1 MQSFFFW
8 KNWHKEYRTIWYVV
22 ASVFFL
28 SLIFLW
34 FSYFQGA
41 SGVIHWEK
49 LQEQKVVETTIH
61 EFNLGPFQLSVPG
74 ESFVIFEYFNGSDL
88 TPNTSASYIF
98 LIVFAI
104 SAVVLLTLITVLEG
118 LWYYIAMGLFIL
130 LVVNLRFEVLGIFGL
145 NNKLPVIGIL
155 ALYVVPSFYFNRFKS
170 STPFIVRLLV
180 FSSVTL
186 LVGISIFFFSSVGY
200 PMYHLTITGYTPALI
215 LSILFIITVAHEMF
229 GSFIYIVSQGSTKSL
244 RHLSII
250 SAIYF
255 VNLVIT
261 CFHELGAFQ
270 FSFIYINLYLLLS
283 LSGVLGIWGFRNREA
298 IYGNILPFN
307 PFGGYFFLAMG
318 AICFAT
324 TAQLLGNANDPALK
338 IIRDA
343 IIFSHTAYGLIFLVY
358 IFSNFV
364 LMLARDLNIYKVLYN
379 PTRMPYFTY
388 RFAGLI
394 AMLAFIFYSNWRD
407 YVYNGLAGV
416 YNTTGDL
423 YTLLENEEYAES
435 FYNQGKNQGFQNN
448 RSNYALANLKAT
460 RFNFD
465 DAHES
470 YADANAKRPT
480 EYSLANAGN
489 LFIWEDEVF
498 NAIDAYKFANQKLP
512 GNGPIENNLA
522 FAFAKVHKL
531 DSSVLYL
538 SKAQE
543 HSISKASAEINF
555 MGLAAMEFL
564 PIKIDS
570 VLNLF
575 NTEAPAV
582 LSNAIVLSTVNNQ
595 ELKTKID
602 PLKAKAL
609 NLYTATLLN
618 NYILKYAKSLDS
630 TFTNTA
636 YAIASDSLNSDFN
649 EAIKY
654 SLAFAYYHQGNVA
667 KALSILAEL
676 TYISQSYQGKYNY
689 TMGLWALEQSNP
701 ELAAAYF
708 SYADTHDYKQAKFY
722 RAIALSEQGNINEAL
737 IAWDTVARSK
747 DENEQ
752 YIAAK
757 MKHMLSIPLTDAF
770 ALNDPDKYQFLRYR
784 IGLRDSLV
792 FNRVAETFTNTNYK
806 AQAIL
811 DLSKKYFEA
820 DQLRPAIHYF
830 NRLAGLQLTDKKLYE
845 DVRHTELRML
855 AYRKEIRTLVTQIN
869 NDIVFDNSRALEKML
884 YAALVAE
891 SSGDTLLAQKNYA
904 ILGRYN
910 PYFEEGVIAAANF
923 ERSRNEKGLGA
934 YTVLAEAIQINNNSI
949 RLLKAYIMEAARQGF
964 DEYVQSAM
972 MQLEK
977 VQGFRFQA
985 QP

>member
-28 SLIFLW
+28 SLLFLW

-41 SGVIHWEK
+41 SGIIHWEK
-49 LQEQKVVETTIH
+49 LQEQKIVETTVH

-88 TPNTSASYIF
+88 IPNTTASYIF
-98 LIVFAI
+98 LIVFAV

-118 LWYYIAMGLFIL
+118 LWYYVAMGLFIL
-130 LVVNLRFEVLGIFGL
+130 FVVNLRFEVLGIFGL
-145 NNKLPVIGIL
+145 TDKLPVIGIL
-155 ALYVVPSFYFNRFKS
+155 FLYVGCSFYFNRFRS
-170 STPFIVRLLV
+170 STPFIVRFLV
-180 FSSVTL
+180 FASITV
-186 LVGISIFFFSSVGY
+186 LVGIFVYFFSSVGY

-215 LSILFIITVAHEMF
+215 LSVIFIVTIAHEVF
-229 GSFIYIVSQGSTKSL
+229 GSFIYVVSQGSTKSL

-261 CFHELGAFQ
+261 CFHELGVFQ
-270 FSFIYINLYLLLS
+270 FNFIYINLYLLLS
-283 LSGVLGIWGFRNREA
+283 ISAVLGIWGFRNREA

-364 LMLARDLNIYKVLYN
+364 SMLAQDLNIYKVLYN

-388 RFAGLI
+388 RFAGMI

-423 YTLLENEEYAES
+423 YTLLSNDEYAES
-435 FYNQGKNQGFQNN
+435 FYNQGKSQGFQNN
-448 RSNYALANLKAT
+448 RSNYALANLKAA

-480 EYSLANAGN
+480 EYSLTNAGN
-489 LFIWEDEVF
+489 LFIWEDDVF
-498 NAIDAYKFANQKLP
+498 KAIVAYKWANQKRP
-512 GNGPIENNLA
+512 DSGPIENNLA
-522 FAFAKVHKL
+522 FSYAKVHKL
-531 DSSVLYL
+531 DSAVLYL

-555 MGLAAMEFL
+555 MAMAAMEYL

-575 NTEAPAV
+575 DTDEPAV
-582 LSNAIVLSTVNNQ
+582 LANAIALSTVTHQ
-595 ELKTKID
+595 EIKTKID
-602 PLKAKAL
+602 ALKEKRL
-609 NLYTATLLN
+609 NLHTATLLN
-618 NYILKYAKSLDS
+618 NYVLKNAKSLDS
-630 TFTNTA
+630 TFTNAA
-636 YAIASDSLNSDFN
+636 YAIASDSLNSDFS
-649 EAIKY
+649 ESLKY
-654 SLAFAYYHQGNVA
+654 SVAFAYYHQGNVA

-676 TYISQSYQGKYNY
+676 VYLSQSYQGKYNY
-689 TMGLWALEQSNP
+689 TMGLWALEQGNP
-701 ELAAAYF
+701 LLATSYF
-708 SYADTHDYKQAKFY
+708 SYADTYDYKQAKFY
-722 RAIALSEQGNINEAL
+722 QAISFSEAGIANYAFA
-737 IAWDTVARSK
+737 AWDTVAQSK

-757 MKHMLSIPLTDAF
+757 MKQLLAVSAQDAF
-770 ALNDPDKYQFLRYR
+770 TLSDADKYQFLRYR
-784 IGLRDSLV
+784 IGLRDSIV
-792 FNRVAETFTNTNYK
+792 FNRIAETFTNVNYK

-820 DQLRPAIHYF
+820 DQLKPAIHYF
-830 NRLAGLQLTDKKLYE
+830 NRIAGLQLSDKKLYE
-845 DVRHTELRML
+845 EVRHTELRML
-855 AYRKEIRTLVTQIN
+855 AYRNETRTLAIQIN
-869 NDIVFDNSRALEKML
+869 NDITFDNSRALEKML
-884 YAALVAE
+884 YTALVAE
-891 SSGDTLLAQKNYA
+891 SNGDIELARKNYKV
-904 ILGRYN
+904 LSRYN
-910 PYFEEGVIAAANF
+910 PYFEEGIIAAANF
-923 ERSRNEKGLGA
+923 ERKQNEKSMNA
-934 YTVLAEAIQINNNSI
+934 YNVLAEAIQINNNSI
-949 RLLKAYIMEAARQGF
+949 RLLKAYIMEASRQGF
-964 DEYVQSAM
+964 DEYVQSATE
-972 MQLEK
+972 QLEK
-977 VQGFRFQA
+977 VQ
-985 QP
+985 

>member
-8 KNWHKEYRTIWYVV
+8 NNWHKEYRTIWYVV

-49 LQEQKVVETTIH
+49 LQEQKIVETTIH
-61 EFNLGPFQLSVPG
+61 EFNLGPFHLSVPG

-88 TPNTSASYIF
+88 APNTSASYIF

-104 SAVVLLTLITVLEG
+104 SVVVLLTLITVLEG

-130 LVVNLRFEVLGIFGL
+130 FVVSLRFEVLGIFGL

-155 ALYVVPSFYFNRFKS
+155 VLYTVASFYFNRFKS
-170 STPFIVRLLV
+170 STPFVVRLLV
-180 FSSVTL
+180 FSSITL
-186 LVGISIFFFSSVGY
+186 LVGISICFFSSVGY
-200 PMYHLTITGYTPALI
+200 PLYHLTLTGYAPALI
-215 LSILFIITVAHEMF
+215 LSIIFIITVAHEMF
-229 GSFIYIVSQGSTKSL
+229 GSFVYIVSQGSTKSL

-261 CFHELGAFQ
+261 CFHELGAFE

-283 LSGVLGIWGFRNREA
+283 LSAVLGIWGFRNREV

-364 LMLARDLNIYKVLYN
+364 LMLARDLNIHKVLYN

-394 AMLAFIFYSNWRD
+394 AMLAFIFYSNWRN
-407 YVYNGLAGV
+407 YVYNGMAGV

-423 YTLLENEEYAES
+423 YNLLGNEKYAES
-435 FYNQGKNQGFQNN
+435 FYNQGKIQGFQNN

-460 RFNFD
+460 RFNFE

-480 EYSLANAGN
+480 EYSLTNAGN
-489 LFIWEDEVF
+489 LFIWEDDVF
-498 NAIDAYKFANQKLP
+498 KAIDAYTWANQKMP
-512 GNGPIENNLA
+512 GSGPIENNLA
-522 FAFAKVHKL
+522 FSLAKVHKL
-531 DSSVLYL
+531 DSAVLYL

-543 HSISKASAEINF
+543 HTLSKASAEINF
-555 MGLAAMEFL
+555 MAMAAMEYL

-570 VLNLF
+570 VLDLF
-575 NTEAPAV
+575 DTDEPGVFA
-582 LSNAIVLSTVNNQ
+582 NAIALSTVTHQ
-595 ELKTKID
+595 PLKTKID
-602 PLKAKAL
+602 PLKAKTL

-618 NYILKYAKSLDS
+618 NYVLKNAKSLDS
-630 TFTNTA
+630 TFTNAA
-636 YAIASDSLNSDFN
+636 YAIASDSVNSDFS
-649 EAIKY
+649 ESLKY
-654 SLAFAYYHQGNVA
+654 SIAFSYYHQGNVA

-676 TYISQSYQGKYNY
+676 VYISQSYQGKYNY
-689 TMGLWALEQSNP
+689 TMGLWALEQGNP
-701 ELAAAYF
+701 LLATSYF
-708 SYADTHDYKQAKFY
+708 SYADTYDYKHAKFY
-722 RAIALSEQGNINEAL
+722 QAISFSEAGATNYAFA
-737 IAWDTVARSK
+737 AWDTVARSK
-747 DENEQ
+747 DENEH
-752 YIAAK
+752 YIAVK
-757 MKHMLSIPLTDAF
+757 MKQLLALSAQDAL
-770 ALNDPDKYQFLRYR
+770 ALSDADKYQFLRYR
-784 IGLRDSLV
+784 VGLRDSIV
-792 FNRVAETFTNTNYK
+792 FNRIAETFTNVNYK

-811 DLSKKYFEA
+811 DFSKKYFEA
-820 DQLRPAIHYF
+820 DQLKPSIHYF
-830 NRLAGLQLTDKKLYE
+830 NRIAGLQLTDKKLFE
-845 DVRHTELRML
+845 EVRHTELRML
-855 AYRKEIRTLVTQIN
+855 AYRNETRTLATQIN
-869 NDIVFDNSRALEKML
+869 NDITFDASRAIEKML
-884 YAALVAE
+884 YTALIAE
-891 SSGDTLLAQKNYA
+891 SSGDVELARKNYNV
-904 ILGRYN
+904 LSRYN
-910 PYFEEGVIAAANF
+910 PYFEEGIIAAANF
-923 ERSRNEKGLGA
+923 ERKHNEKSMKA
-934 YTVLAEAIQINNNSI
+934 YTVLAEAIQINNNSV
-949 RLLKAYIMEAARQGF
+949 RLLKAYIREASRQGF
-964 DEYVQSAM
+964 DEYVLSATE
-972 MQLEK
+972 QLEK
-977 VQGFRFQA
+977 VQGSKFQVE
-985 QP
+985 P

>member
-28 SLIFLW
+28 SLLFLW

-49 LQEQKVVETTIH
+49 LQEQKIVETTVH

-98 LIVFAI
+98 LIVFTV
-104 SAVVLLTLITVLEG
+104 SAVVLLTLITVIEG

-130 LVVNLRFEVLGIFGL
+130 FVVNLRFEVLGIFGL
-145 NNKLPVIGIL
+145 TDKLPVIGIL
-155 ALYVVPSFYFNRFKS
+155 FLYVAPSFYFNRFRS
-170 STPFIVRLLV
+170 SAPFIVRFLV
-180 FSSVTL
+180 FASITL
-186 LVGISIFFFSSVGY
+186 LVGISVYFFSSVGY
-200 PMYHLTITGYTPALI
+200 PMYHLTLTGYTPALI
-215 LSILFIITVAHEMF
+215 LSVIFIITIAHEVF
-229 GSFIYIVSQGSTKSL
+229 GSFVYVVSQGSSKSL

-261 CFHELGAFQ
+261 CFHELGVFK
-270 FSFIYINLYLLLS
+270 FNFIYINLYLLLS
-283 LSGVLGIWGFRNREA
+283 LSAVLGIWGFRNREA
-298 IYGNILPFN
+298 IYGNIISFN

-343 IIFSHTAYGLIFLVY
+343 IIFSHTAYGLIFMIY

-364 LMLARDLNIYKVLYN
+364 SMLAQNLNIYKVLYN

-394 AMLAFIFYSNWRD
+394 AMLAFIFYSNWRE
-407 YVYNGLAGV
+407 YIYHGLAGF
-416 YNTTGDL
+416 YNNTGDL
-423 YTLLENEEYAES
+423 YTLLQNEEYAES
-435 FYNQGKNQGFQNN
+435 FYDQAKSQGFQNN
-448 RSNYALANLKAT
+448 RANYALANLKAT

-465 DAHES
+465 AAHQRYE
-470 YADANAKRPT
+470 DANSKRPT
-480 EYSLANAGN
+480 EYSLTNAGN
-489 LFIWEDEVF
+489 LYIWEDQVF
-498 NAIDAYKFANQKLP
+498 DAIKAFKYADQKLP
-512 GNGPIENNLA
+512 GSGPIENNLA
-522 FAFAKVHKL
+522 FSYAKVHKL
-531 DSSVLYL
+531 DSAVLYL

-543 HSISKASAEINF
+543 HTISKASAEINF
-555 MGLAAMEFL
+555 MAMSALELL
-564 PIKIDS
+564 PIKTDS

-575 NTEAPAV
+575 NTDDPAV
-582 LSNAIVLSTVNNQ
+582 LSNAIVLSTVNHQ

-602 PLKAKAL
+602 PLKTKTL

-618 NYILKYAKSLDS
+618 NYILKNAKSLDS
-630 TFTNTA
+630 TFTNAA
-636 YAIASDSLNSDFN
+636 YIIASDSLNSDFN
-649 EAIKY
+649 EAVKY

-689 TMGLWALEQSNP
+689 TMGLWALEQANP
-701 ELAAAYF
+701 ELAASYF

-722 RAIALSEQGNINEAL
+722 HAIALSEQGKINEAL
-737 IAWDTVARSK
+737 AAWDTVALSK
-747 DENEQ
+747 DENEK
-752 YIAAK
+752 YIAAR
-757 MKHMLSIPLTDAF
+757 MKQMLSIPLTEVAALSDA
-770 ALNDPDKYQFLRYR
+770 DKYQFLRYR
-784 IGLRDSLV
+784 MGLRDSLV
-792 FNRVAETFTNTNYK
+792 FNRIVETFTNVNYK

-820 DQLRPAIHYF
+820 DQLKPAIHYF
-830 NRLAGLQLTDKKLYE
+830 NRLAGLQLTDKKLY
-845 DVRHTELRML
+845 DDFRHTELRML
-855 AYRKEIRTLVTQIN
+855 AYRKETKTLANQIN
-869 NDIVFDNSRALEKML
+869 NDITFNNSQALEKML
-884 YAALVAE
+884 YTALLAE
-891 SSGDTLLAQKNYA
+891 SNGDIALARKNYSV
-904 ILGRYN
+904 LGRYN
-910 PYFEEGVIAAANF
+910 PYFEEGIIAAANF
-923 ERSRNEKGLGA
+923 ERSQNEKSLNA
-934 YTVLAEAIQINNNSI
+934 YNVLAEAMQINTNSV
-949 RLLKAYIMEAARQGF
+949 RLIKAYILEAARQGF
-964 DEYVQSAM
+964 DEYVQVAM
-972 MQLEK
+972 MQLEE
-977 VQGFRFQA
+977 VQGYKFNV